1 MDLVK
6 KQCRM
11 NESVMMSQAGKSVEQ
26 RMSGF
31 MIQDTVISSFKC
43 GSTEQELVTRHQVA
57 NPVDT
62 KGELRAAST
71 LCAMLT
77 LKGDDISP
85 YGLKFMEH
93 WLRTLEEALLDCV
106 VPYESACAEGGDD
119 QRKQQIIKR
128 WTQRIADAHHAV
140 HGDFNRIGEVIIHIS
155 NEKFH
160 TAIKDFL
167 RHPPQEHN
175 EDHNLEK
182 RRGLTPATRASSTPS
197 GYFLHSH
204 S

>member
-31 MIQDTVISSFKC
+31 MIQDTVISSWKC
-43 GSTEQELVTRHQVA
+43 GPTEQEQVTLHQVA

-77 LKGDDISP
+77 LKGNDISP

-106 VPYESACAEGGDD
+106 APYESKCAEDRDD
-119 QRKQQIIKR
+119 QGRQQIIKR
-128 WTQRIADAHHAV
+128 WTQRVADAYRAA
-140 HGDFNRIGEVIIHIS
+140 HGDFNRIGEVTIHIN
-155 NEKFH
+155 NEKFPA
-160 TAIKDFL
+160 AIKDFL
-167 RHPPQEHN
+167 RHSPQEHN

-182 RRGLTPATRASSTPS
+182 RRGLSPATRASSTPS
-197 GYFLHSH
+197 GNFLHSH